1 MALQGKVVLQA
12 GMDGS
17 EFLKRLHLSEA
28 EHGALASSQG
38 RVAALDTIIGVAAD
52 VLFVR
57 IA

>member
-1 MALQGKVVLQA
+1 
-12 GMDGS
+12 MDGS